1 MTRASACAQAL
12 QTEQERKRER
22 AGRGERREEKGER
35 GKVQGRASRSHR
47 LKVRVYA
54 WSVSEEWSKVNV
66 RTNFSGDS

>member
-1 MTRASACAQAL
+1 LCSSSANGTR
-12 QTEQERKRER
+12 ERERKSGE
-22 AGRGERREEKGER
+22 GERREEKGER

>member
-1 MTRASACAQAL
+1 VLKLCKRN
-12 QTEQERKRER
+12 KREGEKER
-22 AGRGERREEKGER
+22 GGERREERGER

-47 LKVRVYA
+47 LKVGVYA